1 MDLSYTENQVH
12 IQSQSQKLALTAEM
26 RESLALLQMPLPE
39 LKQKIAQAVIENPVL
54 EYEEEYPVAADE
66 FADCALGADSETYQ
80 DEKAVLEL
88 AKRLSS
94 DAFFP
99 ESYTA
104 HGTDEEDFSPFA
116 TLTAKATF
124 TDYLL
129 EQLGE
134 RKTDAVTEKICRYI
148 IEDLDDRGYLTE
160 PVEELSQK
168 LHVPLE
174 KIHDALA
181 IVRQMQPAGVGA
193 ANLRECLTLQLL
205 QNPGCNGHLI
215 KIVEEHMEL
224 LAENRIPEIAN
235 RLALPVESVQ
245 KYCNIIRR
253 LNPIPSSGFYTQN
266 DGGFAIPE
274 AAVSKVGD
282 GFVIQGNDRD
292 LPRLYISAYYRQL
305 VKNLDDKEAVA
316 YLKDKIRQ
324 AASLIKG
331 LHNRKSTISRV
342 LEKIVELQN
351 PFFEN
356 GYAYLKP
363 MTIADIAAPLGMNES
378 TVSRAIQGKYIICSF
393 GTVSLKSLFTSRIH
407 MQDGGGPLSSSSVRQ
422 KIRAIIETED
432 KSRPLSDAD
441 IAKKMNDLG
450 IIISRRTVAKYR
462 DQMRIPK
469 AKLRRNG
476 YSSPK
481 TGRQAAI

>member
-1 MDLSYTENQVH
+1 MDLSYTENQIL
-12 IQSQSQKLALTAEM
+12 IQSQSQKLALTTEM

-54 EYEEEYPVAADE
+54 EYEEEYPAAADE
-66 FADCALGADSETYQ
+66 LADCALGADSETYQ

-99 ESYTA
+99 DSYTT
-104 HGTDEEDFSPFA
+104 HGTDAEDFLPFA

-129 EQLGE
+129 EQLRE
-134 RKTDAVTEKICRYI
+134 RKTDAVTAKICRYI
-148 IEDLDDRGYLTE
+148 IEDLDDRGYLTD
-160 PVEELSQK
+160 PAEEVSKK

-174 KIHDALA
+174 TIHNALA
-181 IVRQMQPAGVGA
+181 VVRQMQPAGVGA

-205 QNPGCNGHLI
+205 QNPSCNGHLI

-224 LAENRIPEIAN
+224 LAENRIPEIAK
-235 RLALPVESVQ
+235 RLALSVKTVQ
-245 KYCNIIRR
+245 EYCNIIRR

-266 DGGFAIPE
+266 DGGFVIPE

-292 LPRLYISAYYRQL
+292 LPRLCISAYYRQL
-305 VKNLDDKEAVA
+305 VKNLDDKEAIA

-342 LEKIVELQN
+342 LERIVEFQK
-351 PFFEN
+351 PYFEN

-378 TVSRAIQGKYIICSF
+378 TVSRAIHEKYITCQF
-393 GTVSLKSLFTSRIH
+393 GTISLKSLFTSRIPL
-407 MQDGGGPLSSSSVRQ
+407 QDGGGALSSLSVRQ

-432 KSRPLSDAD
+432 KSTPLSDED
-441 IAKKMNDLG
+441 IANKMNDLG

-462 DQMRIPK
+462 GQMRIPK
-469 AKLRRNG
+469 AKLRRNC
-476 YSSPK
+476 YSDSK
-481 TGRQAAI
+481 TDRQAAI